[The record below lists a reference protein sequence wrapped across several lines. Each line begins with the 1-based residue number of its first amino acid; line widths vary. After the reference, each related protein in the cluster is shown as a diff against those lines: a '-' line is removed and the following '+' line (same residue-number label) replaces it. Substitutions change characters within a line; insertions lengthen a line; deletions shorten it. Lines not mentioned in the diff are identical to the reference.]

1 MTETRHHAML
11 LLRSRPAWA
20 LAASAVLVAGCYV
33 PAPASHAVL
42 QVPASGTYM
51 LDGTAV
57 EAADLPRVL
66 TARQAQAPSLVLEI
80 HASPQ
85 ASSASIQSAVS
96 AARLARVRVAFAS
109 ADAGSGPLR

>member
-1 MTETRHHAML
+1 MP
-11 LLRSRPAWA
+11 LLRFRLAWA
-20 LAASAVLVAGCYV
+20 LAASAALVAGCYV

-51 LDGTAV
+51 LDGAAV

-96 AARLARVRVAFAS
+96 AASLARVRVAFAS
-109 ADAGSGPLR
+109 ADAGSRPLR